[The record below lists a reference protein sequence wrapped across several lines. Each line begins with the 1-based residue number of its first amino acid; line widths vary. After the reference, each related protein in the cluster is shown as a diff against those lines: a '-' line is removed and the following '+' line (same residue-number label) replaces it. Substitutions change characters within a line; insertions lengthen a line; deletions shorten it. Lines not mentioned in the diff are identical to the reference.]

1 LKKQLAENSG
11 GKEID
16 LTKDGFPN
24 KRQLNKV
31 QRRVIDEIKEARN
44 NEEIEQ
50 QKREIYRVLG
60 VEIE

>member
-1 LKKQLAENSG
+1 MKKQLAENSG